1 MSIEFNCDH
10 CGKLLR
16 TSDDKAGLSAKCPEC
31 SAPITVPGIPVS
43 NDSDSEF
50 NHFSDEPEAPRR
62 SIKCPMCGAEVSAG
76 DKTCR
81 ACGESLNV
89 NWSGDQYNPL
99 QPHRGVLLLTLSIV
113 SWFFFCFLFSIP
125 VWIIA
130 ANDLNQMSLGNM
142 DPEGE
147 GMTKAA
153 RIISIIHVVISL
165 LLFLGFC
172 VVFPLLG
179 IAFAP

>member
-1 MSIEFNCDH
+1 M
-10 CGKLLR
+10 
-16 TSDDKAGLSAKCPEC
+16 
-31 SAPITVPGIPVS
+31 
-43 NDSDSEF
+43 
-50 NHFSDEPEAPRR
+50 
-62 SIKCPMCGAEVSAG
+62 
-76 DKTCR
+76 
-81 ACGESLNV
+81 
-89 NWSGDQYNPL
+89 
-99 QPHRGVLLLTLSIV
+99 LLTLSIV